1 MKRLLL
7 GLTPLFLTITA
18 FAQDA
23 ADSPAGDDAA
33 NAAGA
38 LAALG
43 CGILPCILGLAIQI
57 AIAVWVY
64 RDAKARGMENA
75 MLLTILTVF
84 TGLLGLLIYVL
95 MRPKGNL
102 VPCPHCQQKRLEGS
116 ATCPNCGQ
124 P

>member
-7 GLTPLFLTITA
+7 GLTPLFFTLTA
-18 FAQDA
+18 LAQDA
-23 ADSPAGDDAA
+23 ADSPASDDAA

-43 CGILPCILGLAIQI
+43 CGIIPCIVGVAIQV

-64 RDAKARGMENA
+64 RDAKARGMDNA
-75 MLLTILTVF
+75 MLLTIVTAV
-84 TGLLGLLIYVL
+84 TGLLGLLIYL
-95 MRPKGNL
+95 LLRPKGNL

-116 ATCPNCGQ
+116 AKCPNCGQ